1 MGKKSTYEPWI
12 GETICAAL
20 AEGNS
25 LLSICEAMGIPV
37 ATARQWEL
45 DIPEHSANAARARE
59 LGCHALAEQAL
70 QIADTPCL
78 GVVRTT
84 KADGGIEE
92 RMEDMTS
99 HRKLQIDTRK
109 WLISRWLPRVYGERT
124 TVSGDPEAPLETKAT
139 LDVSGLPT
147 EVLVALM
154 KAKDAADRG

>member
-1 MGKKSTYEPWI
+1 MLRLQREIRCCRSVRRWGFRWQRRDS
-12 GETICAAL
+12 G
-20 AEGNS
+20 S
-25 LLSICEAMGIPV
+25 LTSPNIP
-37 ATARQWEL
+37 
-45 DIPEHSANAARARE
+45 PMPRARE

-109 WLISRWLPRVYGERT
+109 WLISRWLPKVYGERT